1 MHRAGVVWEL
11 VPMLELK
18 LSARC
23 GNFQPLFPYSPLHL
37 CAQVYRAKMEGDTG
51 ALTPRMKSGTPS
63 SSQLNISVLGRS
75 PSPKVWPWWEL
86 CPMQGCC
93 CPTPAPS

>member
-1 MHRAGVVWEL
+1 
-11 VPMLELK
+11 
-18 LSARC
+18 
-23 GNFQPLFPYSPLHL
+23 
-37 CAQVYRAKMEGDTG
+37 MEGDTG

-93 CPTPAPS
+93 CVTPAPS